1 MKEKKEAHDRKRNA
15 PPVDPG
21 EGSSSGKKAK
31 RTFNENWRKGR
42 PWLLYENG
50 LMFCTDCRN
59 GDSKYSSQ
67 YTTGCESMKLD
78 SINRHENST
87 NHKKRQ
93 AECLAAKREKNAE
106 PEAGQTEATR
116 AKQMWVHNMKPELTN
131 LEMHILWQNI
141 MAH

>member
-1 MKEKKEAHDRKRNA
+1 
-15 PPVDPG
+15 
-21 EGSSSGKKAK
+21 
-31 RTFNENWRKGR
+31 
-42 PWLLYENG
+42 
-50 LMFCTDCRN
+50 MFCTDCRN

-87 NHKKRQ
+87 NHKNRQ

-116 AKQMWVHNMKPELTN
+116 AKQMWVHNMKPELFNKFRNAHFVAKYNGSLSMYGELNKLDYQRDSQEVTTKIPDMHAMN
-131 LEMHILWQNI
+131 LLELLQMPRDVK
-141 MAH
+141 